1 MRRKF
6 IREKGQVDKGKTN
19 EKVNYKGLVAIIV
32 GFLLFTAGCYF
43 YVSTESSKPVFGKV
57 VMLNDTTSDSGVTQ
71 WIVVELNNGNKIQAT
86 LPNSVPFK
94 KDKQVKLIET
104 KTKLF
109 GAVRYRFAGYQ
120 E

>member
-1 MRRKF
+1 MRRKL
-6 IREKGQVDKGKTN
+6 IREKGVVDRIETN
-19 EKVNYKGLVAIIV
+19 EKVNFKGLVAIIV
-32 GFLLFTAGCYF
+32 GFLLLAVACYF
-43 YVSTESSKPVFGKV
+43 YVSAESLKPVFGKV

-71 WIVVELNNGNKIQAT
+71 WIVVELNNGNKIQAI

-109 GAVRYRFAGYQ
+109 GAERYRFAGYQ

>member
-6 IREKGQVDKGKTN
+6 IREKGAVDRGKTN
-19 EKVNYKGLVAIIV
+19 EKVNYKGLVVIII
-32 GFLLFTAGCYF
+32 GFLLFTVACYF

-57 VMLNDTTSDSGVTQ
+57 VMLNDTTSDSGVAQ
-71 WIVVELNNGNKIQAT
+71 WIVVELNNGHKIQAI

-109 GAVRYRFAGYQ
+109 GAERYRFAGYQ